1 MFCPKCKKKISKT
14 IYICPYCKATIAL
27 DDVLDFLKD
36 DDKFDKFIKEY
47 EKFYE
52 TTRYKYND
60 K

>member
-47 EKFYE
+47 EKFY
-52 TTRYKYND
+52 
-60 K
+60 